1 MVSAPCIYRVHYATV
16 VRDIDKAVTNTKYAV
31 VGTDE
36 SARGWVLARF
46 SRTSAAF

>member
-1 MVSAPCIYRVHYATV
+1 MTV

-46 SRTSAAF
+46 SRTSATF